1 MVRGGMVAVGW
12 GLAAAA
18 AVASPVVESV
28 NGSAAP
34 PFLVWGTDK
43 AGWVIVPTRSFL
55 LDGVYSTFRNVGA
68 ASQSGPVLERDV
80 TVSVSEGNAGGPLL
94 ARGSFRAG
102 AAAGDLG
109 TALAPVLV
117 LAGRPIFV
125 AYAGLN
131 NLGLNIVDWN
141 ITAPSPQQP
150 AGTRNLDGWYYGDRY
165 ETYVPQVVN
174 GVLQVFSAPI
184 LRLQG
189 QEVGFTAQMDCLF
202 AWAETAHGS
211 LFAPAGQ
218 ASAAFQG
225 YYYRRYPGTRSYVGV
240 SVADRQVHY
249 IDPDGH
255 QVAVGSLAE
264 WLSRAGCPAAP

>member
-1 MVRGGMVAVGW
+1 MVRRVLAMVLA
-12 GLAAAA
+12 LAAATA
-18 AVASPVVESV
+18 AASPVVESV

-55 LDGVYSTFRNVGA
+55 LDGLYSTFRNVGA
-68 ASQSGPVLERDV
+68 SSQNGPILDRDV
-80 TVSVSEGNAGGPLL
+80 TVSVHDGNASGALL
-94 ARGSFRAG
+94 ARGGFRAG
-102 AAAGDLG
+102 ASAGDLG
-109 TALAPVLV
+109 TALTPVLV

-125 AYAGLN
+125 AYAGLS

-141 ITAPSPQQP
+141 INAPAPQQP
-150 AGTRNLDGWYYGDRY
+150 AGTLNLDGWYYGDRY

-189 QEVGFTAQMDCLF
+189 AEVGFTAQMDCLF
-202 AWAETAHGS
+202 GWAETHHGT

-218 ASAAFQG
+218 ASSAYQG
-225 YYYRRYPGTRSYVGV
+225 YFYRYYPGTRSYVGV

-249 IDPDGH
+249 IGPDGR
-255 QVAVGSLAE
+255 QIPVGPLAE
-264 WLSRAGCPAAP
+264 WLARAGCPAAP